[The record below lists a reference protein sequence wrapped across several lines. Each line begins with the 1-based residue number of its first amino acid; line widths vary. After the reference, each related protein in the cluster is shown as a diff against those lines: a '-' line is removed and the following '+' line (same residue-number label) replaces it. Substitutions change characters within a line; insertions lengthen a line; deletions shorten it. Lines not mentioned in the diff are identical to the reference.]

1 MVSVHRFISMFRE
14 KDELLEREIEFLIHP
29 ALTQLQEI
37 FGMDE
42 DNPMYDEFEIDPRI
56 AKDLAQFTGHRF
68 DFNKY
73 SYFLSCTSS

>member
-37 FGMDE
+37 FGMDAE
-42 DNPMYDEFEIDPRI
+42 
-56 AKDLAQFTGHRF
+56 
-68 DFNKY
+68 
-73 SYFLSCTSS
+73 